1 MENLFFYARLRMEI
15 GIGIISDVGQFS
27 FSRKEEFSSPSL
39 LFLPLVSTLEEAES
53 AERGG
58 VKKRKHPGESEKLA
72 PPVLPPPAEAATLNR
87 GWRTLKLAI
96 LLLSWAAPPH
106 CRGDYFLWL
115 EVLDNFSWPKS
126 YWRICGMRAGTR
138 RSWFEK
144 ATRGNTAISWLCP
157 RSSSA
162 AVWQSACP
170 GHGEEWR
177 VKTVPAV
184 QMRTKLKNKHLHGVT
199 I

>member
-1 MENLFFYARLRMEI
+1 MEI

-58 VKKRKHPGESEKLA
+58 VKKRKHRGESEKLA
-72 PPVLPPPAEAATLNR
+72 PPVLPPRHSPAEAATLNR

-106 CRGDYFLWL
+106 CRGDYFCDLKCL
-115 EVLDNFSWPKS
+115 TTSHDLRATGESVGCEQARGGVGLKRPQGETQLFHGCA
-126 YWRICGMRAGTR
+126 RGAHLLLCGSQPAQGTVR
-138 RSWFEK
+138 N
-144 ATRGNTAISWLCP
+144 G
-157 RSSSA
+157 
-162 AVWQSACP
+162 
-170 GHGEEWR
+170 G
-177 VKTVPAV
+177 
-184 QMRTKLKNKHLHGVT
+184 
-199 I
+199 

>member
-1 MENLFFYARLRMEI
+1 MEI

-58 VKKRKHPGESEKLA
+58 VKKRKHQERVRSWLRPSCLPGT
-72 PPVLPPPAEAATLNR
+72 PPAEAATLNR

-106 CRGDYFLWL
+106 CRGDYFCDLKCL
-115 EVLDNFSWPKS
+115 TTSHDLRATGESVGCEQARGGVGLKRPQGETQLFHGCA
-126 YWRICGMRAGTR
+126 RGAHLLLCGSQPAQGTVR
-138 RSWFEK
+138 N
-144 ATRGNTAISWLCP
+144 G
-157 RSSSA
+157 
-162 AVWQSACP
+162 
-170 GHGEEWR
+170 G
-177 VKTVPAV
+177 
-184 QMRTKLKNKHLHGVT
+184 
-199 I
+199 